1 MEGSQSSDYTK
12 YTMTYG
18 AYVGGAFILVSL
30 LSYIT
35 GSYYGNPL
43 QLLQYFVI
51 AVGIHLGT
59 TRHRDQNNN
68 GLISYGQ
75 ALITGIVIIFWGT
88 LIYGVYV
95 YILHKIDPLLIKQ
108 YIYSIEKAFTKSFSK
123 EQADTLIQFYD
134 TFITPFMLALGEIIG
149 KTIIGILFSL
159 IIAMFVKKEDKTIHN
174 SE

>member
-1 MEGSQSSDYTK
+1 MERSQSSDYTK

-51 AVGIHLGT
+51 VIGIHLGT
-59 TRHRDQNNN
+59 TRYRDQYNN
-68 GLISYGQ
+68 GLITYGR
-75 ALITGIVIIFWGT
+75 ALMTGILIIFWGT

-95 YILHKIDPLLIKQ
+95 YILHKSDPGLIQQ
-108 YIYSIEKAFTKSFSK
+108 YVLSIEKAFTESFSK
-123 EQADTLIQFYD
+123 EQANTLITFYD
-134 TFITPFMLALGEIIG
+134 TFITPFMLALGEIIS
-149 KTIIGILFSL
+149 KTIIGIVFSL
-159 IIAMFVKKEDKTIHN
+159 IIAIFVKKEDNTIHN